1 MRSLH
6 GDETLRPSGCAD
18 STLQLPLLPKRS
30 VLTTST
36 SATSNS
42 MEIAAAAAR
51 AAAMAVQAPFEAVRT
66 HLPTVTW
73 HDVGITK
80 PAMEHSGLRHAAGGS
95 EVRACASTCNA
106 LCAQLFDEARAQLQQ
121 RTAAARGR
129 VTAMQWLRSACGRM
143 THSATRTRPRA
154 AAITYGDQRIRRCKH
169 SVHA

>member
-66 HLPTVTW
+66 HLISSPLYT
-73 HDVGITK
+73 
-80 PAMEHSGLRHAAGGS
+80 
-95 EVRACASTCNA
+95 
-106 LCAQLFDEARAQLQQ
+106 
-121 RTAAARGR
+121 R
-129 VTAMQWLRSACGRM
+129 VCGR
-143 THSATRTRPRA
+143 TNSCT
-154 AAITYGDQRIRRCKH
+154 G
-169 SVHA
+169 